1 MEIKGVQNLR
11 LIGEIVKNEILRQ
24 RKLMELKDELNNR
37 GARVEHRIEDLSF
50 IFKDTDSKVINR
62 AGGKVFGRARCRVFF
77 DEANS

>member
-24 RKLMELKDELNNR
+24 RKLIELKDELNNR

-62 AGGKVFGRARCRVFF
+62 AGAAVLGGSLPRIL
-77 DEANS
+77 